1 MFETPEQ
8 FRDRIRETL
17 KGSFAKEAEAK
28 GIQTLSEVD
37 PVDAQGQ
44 QTDGKPVSGETP
56 KQAPPIE
63 KEFKG
68 ALQLSFEQISTAFKS
83 RASLD
88 SGTKLKNSGRVAEQS
103 IKDMYAAVSNPNT
116 DMKVMADVFSKSF
129 DKVVDQVVKETEGLV
144 KQNQNKQQNTDQQTQ
159 QKDLKNQVL
168 NAEDGH
174 GDLQVADEAYGDG
187 VKNFVSPTQTVG
199 TGDMNSP
206 VTERNDPISVDAMQ
220 GILKFAT
227 PQQVS
232 DAVKKMTPED
242 FQQFTNGLQKTALDV
257 LAKSMNTGGS
267 SGGPVNGGQGKN
279 NNPTGSG
286 GNTDKEGNLKLGD
299 L

>member
-1 MFETPEQ
+1 MFETPDQ

-37 PVDAQGQ
+37 PVNAQGQ
-44 QTDGKPVSGETP
+44 QTSGKPISGESP

-68 ALQLSFEQISTAFKS
+68 ALQIAFEQISTAFKS

-88 SGTKLKNSGRVAEQS
+88 SGTKLKNSGRVAEQA
-103 IKDMYAAVSNPNT
+103 IKDMYSAVNNPNT
-116 DMKVMADVFSKSF
+116 DMKVMSDVFSKSF
-129 DKVVDQVVKETEGLV
+129 DKVVDEVVKETEGLV
-144 KQNQNKQQNTDQQTQ
+144 KQNQNKQQ
-159 QKDLKNQVL
+159 NQVL

-227 PQQVS
+227 PQQVA
-232 DAVKKMTPED
+232 DAIKKMTPED
-242 FQQFTNGLQKTALDV
+242 FQQFANGLQKTALDV
-257 LAKSMNTGGS
+257 LAKSVNAGGG
-267 SGGPVNGGQGKN
+267 SGGPVNSEQGKN

>member
-1 MFETPEQ
+1 MFETPDQ
-8 FRDRIRETL
+8 FRNRIRETL

-37 PVDAQGQ
+37 PQGGQ
-44 QTDGKPVSGETP
+44 QSV
-56 KQAPPIE
+56 QAPPQQDKFNQSITA
-63 KEFKG
+63 
-68 ALQLSFEQISTAFKS
+68 ALENLSMAFK
-83 RASLD
+83 AKGQLE
-88 SGTKLKNSGRVAEQS
+88 SGTKLRNAGSSAQKS
-103 IKDMYAAVSNPNT
+103 INTMYKSVNDPNM
-116 DMKVMADVFSKSF
+116 DMKTMADTFKKEMSNILDS
-129 DKVVDQVVKETEGLV
+129 VVKDVEDLSKKKQQYQQ
-144 KQNQNKQQNTDQQTQ
+144 KQNQQGQQDSQPKQ
-159 QKDLKNQVL
+159 L
-168 NAEDGH
+168 NAEEGH
-174 GDLQVADEAYGDG
+174 GDDLQVADEAYGDG

-206 VTERNDPISVDAMQ
+206 VVERNDPISVDAMQ

-227 PQQVS
+227 PQQVA

-257 LAKSMNTGGS
+257 LAKSVNAGGG
-267 SGGPVNGGQGKN
+267 SGGPVNNNGQGKN